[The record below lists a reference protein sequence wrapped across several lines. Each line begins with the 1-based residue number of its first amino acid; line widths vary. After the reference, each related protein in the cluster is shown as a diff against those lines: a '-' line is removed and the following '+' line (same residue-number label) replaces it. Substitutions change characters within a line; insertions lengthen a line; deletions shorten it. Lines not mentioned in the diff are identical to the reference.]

1 MLMPSEFSAMALLR
15 SGLATSSG
23 TIACQAGATSA
34 APTPPRNVSPIS
46 ASIVSIWK

>member
-1 MLMPSEFSAMALLR
+1 MPSELRAIALFR

-34 APTPPRNVSPIS
+34 APMPPRKVRPIN
-46 ASIVSIWK
+46 ASMVSIEK